1 MITIRFVVFAI
12 LSIFISSVSM
22 ATPLSSHGETDAVSG
37 ASGAAGPVG
46 RIETVPEPA
55 ALLLVG
61 GGLVL
66 MGMIRRRR
74 S

>member
-1 MITIRFVVFAI
+1 MTIRFVVFAI
-12 LSIFISSVSM
+12 VSVVLPSVIL
-22 ATPLSSHGETDAVSG
+22 ATPVSTYGETDAVSG
-37 ASGAAGPVG
+37 VSGAVSPIG
-46 RIETVPEPA
+46 RVETVPEPA

-61 GGLVL
+61 GGLVV